1 MNFLFIE
8 MFIPKGIERNKIDA
22 IGIIDYDFRS
32 QFLKIINMFIVGI
45 FNLFHLFFKGQE
57 EKPGS
62 P

>member
-32 QFLKIINMFIVGI
+32 QFLKIMNSYKNCQTFRI
-45 FNLFHLFFKGQE
+45 LTK
-57 EKPGS
+57 
-62 P
+62 